1 MPNWYKKTESYV
13 TGKREIFEDSI
24 NETIKKCIPVFDA
37 ITTGYILYTQVDI
50 DVSEKDGMPYYHW
63 PSQDAID
70 FHPIQQAPLH
80 PSQNGYPYPKWN
92 NPYAIIT
99 PPGYSVL
106 CMPPLHRDSVFEI
119 LPGIVDTDTYITP
132 INFPFILKDPNWT
145 GIIPAGTPMAQ
156 IIPFKRQSFKMK
168 MGNQKDVDKSLY
180 NLIRLKTKIFNRYKT
195 LFWQRKEYR

>member
-13 TGKREIFEDSI
+13 TGKKEVFEDSI

-50 DVSEKDGMPYYHW
+50 DVSEKNGMPYYHW
-63 PSQDAID
+63 PSQDAIN

-80 PSQNGYPYPKWN
+80 PLQNGYPYPKWN

-99 PPGYSVL
+99 PPGYSIL
-106 CMPPLHRDSVFEI
+106 CVPPLHRDSVFEV

-195 LFWQRKEYR
+195 LFWQRKEYK

>member
-13 TGKREIFEDSI
+13 TGKKEFFEDSI

-63 PSQDAID
+63 PSQDAIG

-80 PSQNGYPYPKWN
+80 PSQNGYPYAKWN
-92 NPYAIIT
+92 NPYAIMT
-99 PPGYSVL
+99 PPGYSIL
-106 CMPPLHRDSVFEI
+106 CVPPLHRDSVFEI
-119 LPGIVDTDTYITP
+119 LTGIVDTDTYNTP
-132 INFPFILKDPNWT
+132 INFPFTLKDPNWT